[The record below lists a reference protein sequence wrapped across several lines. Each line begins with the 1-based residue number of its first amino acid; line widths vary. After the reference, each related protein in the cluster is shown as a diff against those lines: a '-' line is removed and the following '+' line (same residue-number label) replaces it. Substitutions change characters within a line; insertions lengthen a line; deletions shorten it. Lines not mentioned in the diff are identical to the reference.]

1 MQLTIEDISPVEKRV
16 DFEIPWT
23 DVEPKLDKAYNEL
36 RREVRIKG
44 FRPGKV
50 PRHVVEKLYRHKV
63 ENEVA
68 QELVEATIGQA
79 IQEQQINPVAPLEV
93 DRIVIKV
100 GEPFKFTAKVEIR
113 AAVVPKDYSGIELKR
128 RPVKFDEEQVTAAVE
143 GYRKRLTEYKAIEGR
158 TTAQP
163 SDLLM
168 LEMHGR
174 VGENKIK
181 RESFAVDLEEKDGG
195 QLPGLSEQLQGVSL
209 TAKDLEVKYTLPTDL
224 PQKDLA
230 GKEVS
235 LKVTVKD
242 AREKKQRALDDD
254 FAKDTGE
261 AETLEGLKDKIRER
275 LKEADQKRVDNELR
289 SQLVKELVARN
300 DFPIAPALVD
310 RHAGAIVNRALQ
322 QLMMAGVDVKAGLEA
337 GALDV
342 NKMKQEFRGD
352 AEAEARGTILLQAIA
367 EREGI
372 TVSDADLQKRLAEIA
387 VSRQENPK
395 KLRADLER
403 EGQLAGLRQQLLEQ
417 KTLDML
423 ITQAKI
429 IDEDPDRLIVTPA
442 EAAAEGETSKKK
454 KR

>member
-1 MQLTIEDISPVEKRV
+1 
-16 DFEIPWT
+16 
-23 DVEPKLDKAYNEL
+23 
-36 RREVRIKG
+36 
-44 FRPGKV
+44 
-50 PRHVVEKLYRHKV
+50 
-63 ENEVA
+63 
-68 QELVEATIGQA
+68 
-79 IQEQQINPVAPLEV
+79 
-93 DRIVIKV
+93 
-100 GEPFKFTAKVEIR
+100 
-113 AAVVPKDYSGIELKR
+113 
-128 RPVKFDEEQVTAAVE
+128 VKFDEEQVTAAVE

-195 QLPGLSEQLQGVSL
+195 QLPGLSAQLQGVSL
-209 TAKDLEVKYTLPTDL
+209 TAKDLEVKYTLPEDL

-230 GKEVS
+230 GKEVN

-242 AREKKQRALDDD
+242 AREKKQRSLDDE

-300 DFPIAPALVD
+300 EFPIAPALVD

>member
-93 DRIVIKV
+93 DRIEIKI
-100 GEPFKFTAKVEIR
+100 GAPFKFTAKVEIR
-113 AAVVPKDYSGIELKR
+113 AQVVPKEYSGIEVKR
-128 RPVKFDEEQVTAAVE
+128 RPVKLDEEQVTKAVE

-158 TTAQP
+158 TTAQ
-163 SDLLM
+163 STDLLM
-168 LEMHGR
+168 LEIHGR

-181 RESFAVDLEEKDGG
+181 RDSFGVDLEEKENSP
-195 QLPGLSEQLQGVSL
+195 LPGLAERLQGVSL
-209 TAKDLEVKYTLPTDL
+209 TAKDLEVKYTLPEDL

-230 GKEVS
+230 GKEVN
-235 LKVTVKD
+235 LRVTVKD

-275 LKEADQKRVDNELR
+275 LKEADQKRVDGEMR
-289 SQLVKELVARN
+289 TQLVKELVARN
-300 DFPIAPALVD
+300 EFPIAPALVD

-342 NKMKQEFRGD
+342 KKMKQEFRGE

-429 IDEDPDRLIVTPA
+429 TDEDPDRLIVTPA
-442 EAAAEGETSKKK
+442 EAATEGETPKKK

>member
-1 MQLTIEDISPVEKRV
+1 MD
-16 DFEIPWT
+16 
-23 DVEPKLDKAYNEL
+23 
-36 RREVRIKG
+36 
-44 FRPGKV
+44 
-50 PRHVVEKLYRHKV
+50 
-63 ENEVA
+63 
-68 QELVEATIGQA
+68 
-79 IQEQQINPVAPLEV
+79 
-93 DRIVIKV
+93 
-100 GEPFKFTAKVEIR
+100 
-113 AAVVPKDYSGIELKR
+113 
-128 RPVKFDEEQVTAAVE
+128 DE
-143 GYRKRLTEYKAIEGR
+143 
-158 TTAQP
+158 
-163 SDLLM
+163 
-168 LEMHGR
+168 
-174 VGENKIK
+174 
-181 RESFAVDLEEKDGG
+181 
-195 QLPGLSEQLQGVSL
+195 
-209 TAKDLEVKYTLPTDL
+209 
-224 PQKDLA
+224 
-230 GKEVS
+230 
-235 LKVTVKD
+235 
-242 AREKKQRALDDD
+242 

-275 LKEADQKRVDNELR
+275 LKEADQKRVDNELK

-300 DFPIAPALVD
+300 EFPIAPALVD

-322 QLMMAGVDVKAGLEA
+322 QLMMAGVDVKAGLDA
-337 GALDV
+337 GAIDV

-442 EAAAEGETSKKK
+442 EAAAESGTKKK
-454 KR
+454 KK